1 MRANF
6 EEPGPDNL
14 TQLRSIG
21 YLINPD
27 TDVSLYQLPNQ
38 RNPHLDHKADIL

>member
-1 MRANF
+1 MRANY
-6 EEPGPDNL
+6 EEPGPDNF

-27 TDVSLYQLPNQ
+27 TDVVIQTTKPAQ
-38 RNPHLDHKADIL
+38 PAFRP